1 MSREI
6 FKKFPFSE
14 KFPGGGKG
22 GLKGGCEVAQEKKTA
37 RAPAESV
44 RGGYE
49 KLAYG
54 GVNDAV
60 RLLFE
65 EEPDPEELRKMDL
78 FSVAEIRRVKGG
90 GTEIKFYDR
99 MKALECLRAMEER
112 GSEQSPLYRALCRC
126 AKELGEEPE
135 DGV

>member
-1 MSREI
+1 M
-6 FKKFPFSE
+6 FPCPV
-14 KFPGGGKG
+14 KFPGSGRG
-22 GLKGGCEVAQEKKTA
+22 GLKGGCEVAQEKKTV

-99 MKALECLRAMEER
+99 MKALECLRALEER
-112 GSEQSPLYRALCRC
+112 GSEQLPLYRALSRC
-126 AKELGEEPE
+126 AKGLGEEPE

>member
-1 MSREI
+1 M
-6 FKKFPFSE
+6 
-14 KFPGGGKG
+14 
-22 GLKGGCEVAQEKKTA
+22 AQEKKTG
-37 RAPAESV
+37 RAPAQSV
-44 RGGYE
+44 RRGYE
-49 KLAYG
+49 KIAYG

-78 FSVAEIRRVKGG
+78 FSVAEIRRLKGG

-99 MKALECLRAMEER
+99 MKALECLKALEEQ
-112 GSEQSPLYRALCRC
+112 GSEQSPIYRALSRC